1 MTGFGRGTASHASA
15 RATVD
20 MRSVNH
26 RFLDIKTRGY
36 STAAVDDAI
45 ARALR
50 TAGIERG
57 SISTNVHVVRAT
69 TGPSIDRAA
78 AAATHA
84 ALVALAR
91 DLQLPPPDLALVLA
105 QPGVVTGPAGAA
117 SDLDADLETIA
128 TAATSAATALVAMRA
143 TEGAALA
150 SDLAGHVAQ
159 LRETRARI
167 HALSGQITTQVQNRV
182 SAHVSSLLA
191 NSRIRIDYDKLA
203 NEVAF
208 LAERADISEELV
220 RVASHLD
227 QTQALI
233 AEPRLA
239 VGRRL
244 DFLVQEIGREVNT
257 IGNKS
262 ASTEMST
269 LVVDAKAT
277 LERMREQVQNVE

>member
-20 MRSVNH
+20 LRSVNH
-26 RFLDIKTRGY
+26 RFLDVKTRGY
-36 STAAVDDAI
+36 ATAAVEDVI

-57 SISTNVHVVRAT
+57 SVSANVHIVRAT
-69 TGPSIDRAA
+69 TGPTIDRAA

-84 ALVALAR
+84 TLVALAR

-117 SDLDADLETIA
+117 SDLDADLETITTAA
-128 TAATSAATALVAMRA
+128 TAAAAALVAMRT

-150 SDLAGHVAQ
+150 GDLAGHVAE
-159 LRETRARI
+159 LRDLRARI
-167 HALSGQITTQVQNRV
+167 HALAGQVTAQVQSRI
-182 SAHVSSLLA
+182 SGHVTSLLA

-220 RVASHLD
+220 RVGSHLD
-227 QTQALI
+227 QTAALI
-233 AEPRLA
+233 AEPRVA

-262 ASTEMST
+262 ASTEIST